1 MNVRMYLCMYVV
13 FFFLTMSY
21 LSGRLFALRT
31 FLFFLFEE
39 AEPTCGVEYHKLGCF
54 KDNKEDPRLL
64 NKLILTDRDSK
75 SPVYSNIKIDW
86 GNWNAYLPKLACRCA
101 EKAAENKF
109 THFGLQFYG
118 EEV

>member
-1 MNVRMYLCMYVV
+1 MYVV
-13 FFFLTMSY
+13 FNFLTMSY

>member
-1 MNVRMYLCMYVV
+1 MNVRLYLCMYVV
-13 FFFLTMSY
+13 SIFRRCLTSVGGYLPYTLFF
-21 LSGRLFALRT
+21 
-31 FLFFLFEE
+31 FFLFEE

-54 KDNKEDPRLL
+54 KDNKKGPRLL

-101 EKAAENKF
+101 EKAADNKF